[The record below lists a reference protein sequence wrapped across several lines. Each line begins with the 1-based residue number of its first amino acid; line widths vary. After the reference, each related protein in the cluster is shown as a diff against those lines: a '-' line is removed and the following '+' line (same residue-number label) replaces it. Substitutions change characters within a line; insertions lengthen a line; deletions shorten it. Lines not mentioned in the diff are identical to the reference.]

1 MRNLEQQAMAE
12 TQTPTI
18 SSRPDQMP
26 PAADPGVTR
35 ARVWRQLLNRIKGIL
50 LPIAA
55 ILVALLISGLILL
68 LAGYDPLLAFRVM
81 WDGAFGDLR
90 AFSEV
95 LLKATPLILIGSG
108 LAVAFRCSIWN
119 IGAEG
124 QFYAGAVFS
133 ALVGIFLADLP
144 ALLLIPLVLLLGTVG
159 GALWAMLAGYLKVRF
174 GASEIVTT
182 IMLNYIAIIGTG
194 YLVTGPMIE
203 EAGKFPQ
210 TAKIAEAAWLPRFL
224 PPTRLHIG
232 FILAVVVAIIL
243 WLLIFK
249 TSTGYAIRAV
259 GTNSE
264 AARYAGMSVGGN
276 IMLAMAISGGA
287 AGLAAAVEVT
297 GLTYRLYQQISPGYG
312 FAAIAVA
319 LLANNNPIGVIF
331 TGILF
336 GALSSGS
343 EVMQMNARVPSVLVF
358 AMQGIVILCVV
369 AFGAYRMYTR
379 QGE

>member
-1 MRNLEQQAMAE
+1 MISTSDQAPP
-12 TQTPTI
+12 PTD
-18 SSRPDQMP
+18 SS
-26 PAADPGVTR
+26 ATKSKI
-35 ARVWRQLLNRIKGIL
+35 WRQIWGSVRGIL
-50 LPIAA
+50 TPIAA
-55 ILVALLISGLILL
+55 IVVALLISGLILL
-68 LAGYDPLLAFRVM
+68 LAGYDPLLAFQVM
-81 WDGAFGDLR
+81 WKGAFGDLR
-90 AFSEV
+90 TITEV
-95 LLKATPLILIGSG
+95 LLKATPLILIGVG

-124 QFYAGAVFS
+124 QFYLGAVFS
-133 ALVGIFLADLP
+133 AIVGIFLGDLP
-144 ALLLIPLVLLLGTVG
+144 AVILIPLVLLLGTIG

-203 EAGKFPQ
+203 EVGKFPQ

-232 FILAVVVAIIL
+232 FIIAVVLAVLIY
-243 WLLIFK
+243 LLIFK

-259 GTNSE
+259 GINPE
-264 AARYAGMSVGGN
+264 AARYAGMNVQGN

-287 AGLAAAVEVT
+287 AGLAGAIEVS
-297 GLTYRLYQQISPGYG
+297 GLTYRLFQQISPGYG
-312 FAAIAVA
+312 FTGIAVA

-358 AMQGIVILCVV
+358 AIQGIVILSVV
-369 AFGAYRMYTR
+369 AFGAYRLYTDR
-379 QGE
+379 GE